1 MPYTISVST
10 YGDIIQQIAR
20 MVGHPIPADPAG
32 STDSAVLQMG
42 AAVNNG
48 LLELLT
54 MYDWQDL
61 TIKTSLS
68 VVAGTPGEQETAFD
82 LPDDFY
88 KFIDQS
94 QWDSSSQLP
103 AAGPI
108 SNQSWMAY
116 TVRNVGTLMQLTWQ
130 LRGDQLIFMNAP
142 DSAVDF
148 DYMYLSRGQVIDAD
162 DATLYK
168 DQADKNGDT
177 FVLDTNLITL
187 LGRAKYLEWKGFDS
201 EAATRDFIIAYNSRV
216 GVNTGSAPVLNV
228 GRRPGVPLINGYTS
242 VPDTGYGS

>member
-1 MPYTISVST
+1 MPYTISTLT
-10 YGDIIQQIAR
+10 YGDVIKAIAR

-54 MYDWQDL
+54 MFDWQDL
-61 TIKTSLS
+61 TVKTSLS
-68 VVAGTPGEQETAFD
+68 VQASTPGEAERAYD
-82 LPDDFY
+82 LPTDFY

-94 QWDSSSQLP
+94 QWDSSMQLP
-103 AAGPI
+103 AAGPV
-108 SNQSWMAY
+108 SNQAWMVY
-116 TVRNVGTLMQLTWQ
+116 SVRNVGTLLQLTWQ
-130 LRGDQLIFMNAP
+130 LRQDQIVFMNP
-142 DSAVDF
+142 PTDAVDF
-148 DYMYLSRGQVIDAD
+148 DYMYLSRGQVVDAD
-162 DATLYK
+162 NPTEYK
-168 DQADKNGDT
+168 DQATKNGDT

-216 GVNTGSAPVLNV
+216 GVNRGSSPILSLSRGTGIPLLN
-228 GRRPGVPLINGYTS
+228 PLFN
-242 VPDTGYGS
+242 VPDTGFGS

>member
-1 MPYTISVST
+1 MSYQISTLT
-10 YGDIIQQIAR
+10 YGGIIQAIAR
-20 MVGHPIPADPAG
+20 MVGHPIPADAAG

-61 TIKTSLS
+61 TVKTSLS
-68 VVAGTPGEQETAFD
+68 VQAATPGDAERAYD

-94 QWDSSSQLP
+94 QWDDSSQLP
-103 AAGPI
+103 AAGPV
-108 SNQSWMAY
+108 SDQAWMAY

-130 LRGDQLIFMNAP
+130 LRGDQIIFMNPPTA
-142 DSAVDF
+142 AVSF
-148 DYMYLSRGQVIDAD
+148 EYMYISRGQVIDAD
-162 DATLYK
+162 NATLYK

-177 FVLDTNLITL
+177 FVLDTNLIML

-216 GVNTGSAPVLNV
+216 GVNKGSSPILNLSRPRGLPLLD
-228 GRRPGVPLINGYTS
+228 GRYS

>member
-1 MPYTISVST
+1 MPYTITVLT
-10 YGDIIQQIAR
+10 YGDIIKAVAR

-61 TIKTSLS
+61 TVKTSLS
-68 VVAGTPGEQETAFD
+68 VQASTPGQAERAYD

-94 QWDSSSQLP
+94 QWDGSMQLP
-103 AAGPI
+103 AAGPV
-108 SNQSWMAY
+108 SNQSWMTYA
-116 TVRNVGTLMQLTWQ
+116 VRNVGTLMQLTWQ
-130 LRGDQLIFMNAP
+130 LRQDQIVFMTPPN
-142 DSAVDF
+142 DAVDF
-148 DYMYLSRGQVIDAD
+148 EYMYLSRGQVIDAD
-162 DATLYK
+162 DPTIYK
-168 DQADKNGDT
+168 DQATKNGDT

-216 GVNTGSAPVLNV
+216 AVNTGSSPILSLSRRGGIPLLNAV
-228 GRRPGVPLINGYTS
+228 NNL
-242 VPDTGYGS
+242 PDTGYGN